1 MSNSF
6 KKIPEKT
13 LRKKLLIIGALLDIL
28 KTEDKYVNKEKK
40 SWLTLEK
47 ILTYMISMIL
57 IYITSG
63 ITNVLSWLH
72 ANFLILNLEKTKIM
86 LVGTHQRTAEADD
99 LVIEISN
106 TRLERVNKFKY
117 LGVLL
122 DNTLSWKD
130 HVEYIG
136 NKISSRLG
144 ILRRARKV
152 LPKPT
157 CQMLYN
163 TLVLPLFDY
172 CSPVWDS
179 CGVGSKAYLDKLN
192 RRAACI
198 IEGRSIGAEE
208 LKSTLGWPSLQAR
221 RNYLKCVLVHKCL
234 HGIAP
239 SYLLSEFRHAH
250 LFHGYNTRSYF
261 LRLPLAKTTKYQGS
275 FRINGV
281 RTYNTLPR
289 IIRQVETLG
298 EFKIKLKPVVHVVF
312 VTKLIV

>member
-1 MSNSF
+1 
-6 KKIPEKT
+6 
-13 LRKKLLIIGALLDIL
+13 
-28 KTEDKYVNKEKK
+28 
-40 SWLTLEK
+40 
-47 ILTYMISMIL
+47 MIL
-57 IYITSG
+57 IYINHLTSG

-72 ANFLILNLEKTKIM
+72 ANNFLILNLEKTKIM
-86 LVGTHQRTAEADD
+86 LVGNHQRTAEADD

-106 TRLERVNKFKY
+106 SRLERVNKFKY

-122 DNTLSWKD
+122 DNTLSWK
-130 HVEYIG
+130 HHIEYIG

-144 ILRRARKV
+144 ILCRSQAPNF
-152 LPKPT
+152 LPRPT

-163 TLVLPLFDY
+163 TLVLLFDY

-179 CGVGSKAYLDKLN
+179 CGVGSKGYLYKLN
-192 RRAACI
+192 RSAACI
-198 IEGRSIGAEE
+198 IEGRYIGAEE
-208 LKSTLGWPSLQAR
+208 LKWTLGWPSLQAR
-221 RNYLKCVLVHKCL
+221 RNYVRYVLVHNCL

>member
-1 MSNSF
+1 MVV
-6 KKIPEKT
+6 
-13 LRKKLLIIGALLDIL
+13 D
-28 KTEDKYVNKEKK
+28 
-40 SWLTLEK
+40 
-47 ILTYMISMIL
+47 
-57 IYITSG
+57 
-63 ITNVLSWLH
+63 
-72 ANFLILNLEKTKIM
+72 
-86 LVGTHQRTAEADD
+86 THQRAAEAGD

-106 TRLERVNKFKY
+106 TRLERVNKFKC

-221 RNYLKCVLVHKCL
+221 RNYLKCVL
-234 HGIAP
+234 
-239 SYLLSEFRHAH
+239 
-250 LFHGYNTRSYF
+250 
-261 LRLPLAKTTKYQGS
+261 GS
-275 FRINGV
+275 
-281 RTYNTLPR
+281 P
-289 IIRQVETLG
+289 
-298 EFKIKLKPVVHVVF
+298 
-312 VTKLIV
+312 

>member
-1 MSNSF
+1 ML
-6 KKIPEKT
+6 IT
-13 LRKKLLIIGALLDIL
+13 LN
-28 KTEDKYVNKEKK
+28 T
-40 SWLTLEK
+40 
-47 ILTYMISMIL
+47 L
-57 IYITSG
+57 IYFASKSVSEIQTQLTSG
-63 ITNVLSWLH
+63 LTNVLSWLH
-72 ANFLILNLEKTKIM
+72 ANFLILDLEKTKIM

-99 LVIEISN
+99 LVTDVMEISN

-157 CQMLYN
+157 CQMLCS

-179 CGVGSKAYLDKLN
+179 CGVGSKAYPDKLN

-198 IEGRSIGAEE
+198 IEGRSSRTEE
-208 LKSTLGWPSLQAR
+208 LKSTLG
-221 RNYLKCVLVHKCL
+221 
-234 HGIAP
+234 
-239 SYLLSEFRHAH
+239 
-250 LFHGYNTRSYF
+250 
-261 LRLPLAKTTKYQGS
+261 
-275 FRINGV
+275 
-281 RTYNTLPR
+281 
-289 IIRQVETLG
+289 
-298 EFKIKLKPVVHVVF
+298 
-312 VTKLIV
+312 